1 MVEVAFTSD
10 FTYSSISLADFQLDG
25 FELTVFDDPSNSVTF
40 NTEALGDFSNF
51 AEDLSLVSEITH
63 TMQFKADYSGAG
75 ATIINPSVAM
85 RYPNSEYVVAYWQQ
99 TGSNTLGYYKNQ
111 QGEVRDVE
119 NAATNSLITNVT
131 TTWAV
136 GREQQPFFSQNY
148 LGLAMEAI
156 DVSSEASFATYKNL
170 SNITSEIYDQ
180 VITGSS
186 GDVICL
192 YVSQPEG
199 NSQTISSRGDFV
211 YVSGNG
217 TDTLSINAVWA
228 RMPASNNPAPI
239 AVDSLLTLTTSG
251 SKSVAACLYEKN
263 KFVVFYNGQVRDY
276 TYTFS
281 FTLSQNQ
288 RPTPSMI
295 LTNTYTLSDYYVNRL
310 WYDTGNSHFY
320 FLGLPSTGSVVPA
333 TFTSLN
339 VYKANTDFTTVSQVG
354 TVAAAKGFNRGVQSL
369 NNSQLYLFEGL
380 SVDIC
385 FDAASDSVIA
395 TSSRVS
401 NNLSLLDNGFLLSG
415 INRQW
420 LGDPWTIALIR
431 TTKAGNYSDWLDN
444 EYKIVTIFED

>member
-25 FELTVFDDPSNSVTF
+25 FELTVFDDPSNSVTI

-99 TGSNTLGYYKNQ
+99 TGSNTFGYYKNQ
-111 QGEVRDVE
+111 QGEVRNVS
-119 NAATNSLITNVT
+119 NAATNSLVSNLS

-136 GREQQPFFSQNY
+136 GLDQQPYFSQKY
-148 LGLAMEAI
+148 LSLAMESVGGAN
-156 DVSSEASFATYKNL
+156 EASFATYKNL
-170 SNITSEIYDQ
+170 YNLTSEIYDQ
-180 VITGSS
+180 PITGSK
-186 GDVICL
+186 GEPICL
-192 YVSQPEG
+192 YVSLPIANANE
-199 NSQTISSRGDFV
+199 SLSRADYV
-211 YVSGNG
+211 YVSGHD

-228 RMPASNNPAPI
+228 RMPASNDPAPI
-239 AVDSLLTLTTSG
+239 TVDNLATIPSTG
-251 SKSVAACLYEKN
+251 NKAVAACLFEKN
-263 KFVVFYNGQVRDY
+263 KFVVFFNGQIREY

-281 FTLSQNQ
+281 GFGG
-288 RPTPSMI
+288 RPTPNLT
-295 LTNTYTLSDYYVNRL
+295 LTNTYTLANYYVDRI
-310 WYDTGNSHFY
+310 WYDVGNNNYY
-320 FLGLPSTGSVVPA
+320 FLGFPSTGSVVPA
-333 TFTSLN
+333 SFTSLN
-339 VYKANTDFTTVSQVG
+339 IYRATKDFTTVSQVG